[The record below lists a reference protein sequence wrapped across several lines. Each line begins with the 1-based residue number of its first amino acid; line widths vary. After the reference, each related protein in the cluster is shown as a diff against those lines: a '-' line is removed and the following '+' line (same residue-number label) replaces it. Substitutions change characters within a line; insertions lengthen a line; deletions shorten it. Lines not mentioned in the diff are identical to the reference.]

1 MDALDLFQ
9 LGRWLT
15 RLGEEAMRPLGGSP
29 SRPGRRLVLMDALAF
44 PDSSVGEI
52 ATRTG
57 LPQSYVSGMVAKLC
71 DLGIL
76 ETRAD
81 PADRRRTLVKGSGS
95 KPNAVVGFGAVPVD
109 GQLVEAFGDSPP
121 GSAAELVSALGEIA
135 ARLRVARGAKATPSA
150 RLNGATTVAAV
161 PPGHDAHQATKK
173 RGDPSGAS
181 KQQTER
187 SSVVAPS
194 DGPDARHRDHAWRR
208 GLAASTD

>member
-9 LGRWLT
+9 LGRRLT
-15 RLGEEAMRPLGGSP
+15 KLGEEAMRPLGGSP

-57 LPQSYVSGMVAKLC
+57 LPQSYVSGMVAKLR

-95 KPNAVVGFGAVPVD
+95 KPNAVVGFGVVPVD
-109 GQLVEAFGDSPP
+109 ALLVEALGDSPP
-121 GSAAELVSALGEIA
+121 GSAVELVSALGEIA
-135 ARLRVARGAKATPSA
+135 ARLRGAPGGKGTPSA
-150 RLNGATTVAAV
+150 RQTGTHLSSV
-161 PPGHDAHQATKK
+161 PPWI
-173 RGDPSGAS
+173 R
-181 KQQTER
+181 
-187 SSVVAPS
+187 
-194 DGPDARHRDHAWRR
+194 
-208 GLAASTD
+208 